1 VAVSRRLLTIG
12 SLVLVLLGAL
22 PAVAS
27 ATFIPGPP
35 GKIAF
40 ASGRANSEVP
50 APANGDDAKAKIWVA
65 DYPGGTP
72 IQATTQPLNTQHR
85 HPNWSPDH
93 TRIVYAAGVA
103 FSGTYAL
110 WIHDFR
116 TGEETQF
123 VPAAAK
129 QDRPSWSPDG
139 STIAYGS
146 GDDLWVK
153 SVTPGA
159 TAVNLTNTAGTVEE
173 RPVWSPDGNTLYYN
187 VGAAGNRDLYKISPP
202 SPGSTQV
209 PIDIE
214 ATDDWQPAVSP
225 DGKTLCF
232 LRGPQS
238 DAADIYTIGVEGGTA
253 APFATTG
260 AIGDLNCV
268 WSPDGTKI
276 LYTLGAFSGGDLITR
291 NANTTSPGLL
301 TNMNVANH
309 FDGNADW
316 ATNFS
321 PRCEDRNASIPVNGF
336 TSIEFR
342 CVDPDAGAGIE
353 APHTEDIG
361 DAFLEV
367 ASPPAHGTLSGLSER
382 KVIYTPNKDFK
393 GTDSFTYTGSD
404 GVSDAPPAKV
414 MIKVGQEQGGGGGG
428 GDKTAPKISNIK
440 VSAKRWLPGTKLPA
454 VLRLPVGTTISF
466 RLSEAARATVLFQR
480 ATPGRRVGGKCV
492 KQAATNRDRKACVRY
507 VAAGKL
513 PGFDGKAGANRVK
526 FQGRLSRAKSL
537 TSGTYRV
544 VVSAR
549 DAAGNAAKK
558 NGPSFTI
565 LND

>member
-1 VAVSRRLLTIG
+1 VIG

-27 ATFIPGPP
+27 ATFIPGPA

-40 ASGRANSEVP
+40 ASGRANNEGTP
-50 APANGDDAKAKIWVA
+50 ADNNDDKAKIWVA

-72 IQATTQPLNTQHR
+72 VQVTTLPANTQHR

-110 WIHDFR
+110 WIVDLR
-116 TGEETQF
+116 DGSQEQF
-123 VPAAAK
+123 VAAAEK

-139 STIAYGS
+139 TAIAYGAM
-146 GDDLWVK
+146 GDLWVK

-159 TAVNLTNTAGTVEE
+159 TAVNLTSTAGVTEE

-187 VGAAGNRDLYKISPP
+187 RSTGGERDLYKISPP
-202 SPGSTQV
+202 SPGANQI
-209 PIDIE
+209 PIEIG
-214 ATDDWQPAVSP
+214 ATDDWQPALSP
-225 DGKTLCF
+225 DGDTLCF

-238 DAADIYTIGVEGGTA
+238 DAADIYTISVDGGTA
-253 APFATTG
+253 QPFATTG
-260 AIGDLNCV
+260 GLGDLNCV

-276 LYTLGAFSGGDLITR
+276 LYTLGAFAGGDLITR
-291 NANTTSPGLL
+291 NVDGSSPGLL
-301 TNMNVANH
+301 TSMNVAKH

-316 ATNFS
+316 ATNFR
-321 PRCEDRNASIPVNGF
+321 PTCENKSASIPVNGF
-336 TSIEFR
+336 TSIELD
-342 CVDPDAGAGIE
+342 CTDPDNGAGKE
-353 APHTEDIG
+353 APHAEEIG

-404 GVSDAPPAKV
+404 SVSDANPAKV
-414 MIKVGQEQGGGGGG
+414 TIKVGQEQSGGGG
-428 GDKTAPKISNIK
+428 GDKTAPKITNVK
-440 VSAKRWLPGTKLPA
+440 VSAKRWLPGVKLPS
-454 VLRLPVGTTISF
+454 VLKLPVGTTVSF
-466 RLSEAARATVLFQR
+466 RLSEAARTTLVFQR

-492 KQAATNRDRKACVRY
+492 KQTAANRTSKACVRY
-507 VAAGKL
+507 VAGGKL
-513 PGFDGKAGANRVK
+513 PAFNGKAGANRVK
-526 FQGRLSRAKSL
+526 FQGRLSRSKSL

>member
-1 VAVSRRLLTIG
+1 MSRRLPVIG

-50 APANGDDAKAKIWVA
+50 SPADGNDDKAKIWVA

-72 IQATTQPLNTQHR
+72 IQVTTLPANTQHR

-110 WIHDFR
+110 WIVDLR
-116 TGEETQF
+116 DGSQEQF
-123 VPAAAK
+123 VPAAEK

-139 STIAYGS
+139 TMIAYGS
-146 GDDLWVK
+146 MGDLWVK

-159 TAVNLTNTAGTVEE
+159 TAVNLTETAGVTEE

-187 VGAAGNRDLYKISPP
+187 RSTGGERDLYKLSPP
-202 SPGSTQV
+202 SPGSSQI
-209 PIDIE
+209 PIEIG
-214 ATDDWQPAVSP
+214 ATDDWQPALSP
-225 DGKTLCF
+225 DGDTLCF
-232 LRGPQS
+232 LRGAQN
-238 DAADIYTIGVEGGTA
+238 DTADLYTIGVDGGTA
-253 APFATTG
+253 QPFATTG
-260 AIGDLNCV
+260 GLGDLNCV

-291 NANTTSPGLL
+291 NVDGSSPSLL
-301 TNMNVANH
+301 TGMNVAKH

-321 PRCEDRNASIPVNGF
+321 PECDDRNASIPVNGF
-336 TSIEFR
+336 TTVQLR
-342 CVDPDAGAGIE
+342 CVDPDFGPGIE
-353 APHTEDIG
+353 APHAEEIG

-367 ASPPAHGTLSGLSER
+367 VSLPSHGTLSGLSER

-404 GVSDAPPAKV
+404 AVSDAPPAKV
-414 MIKVGQEQGGGGGG
+414 TIQVGQEQGGGGGG
-428 GDKTAPKISNIK
+428 DKTPPKITKIK
-440 VSAKRWLPGTKLPA
+440 VSAKRWLPGPKLPS
-454 VLRLPVGTTISF
+454 VLKLPVGTTISF
-466 RLSEAARATVLFQR
+466 RLDEPARSNLIFQR
-480 ATPGRRVGGKCV
+480 PLAGRRVGGKCV
-492 KQAATNRDRKACVRY
+492 KATAANRDRKACVLY
-507 VAAGKL
+507 VSAGNTPSFAAR
-513 PGFDGKAGANRVK
+513 AGGNRVR
-526 FQGRLSRAKSL
+526 FQGRVSRGKTL

-544 VVSAR
+544 VVRAR
-549 DAAGNAAKK
+549 DAAGNVAKK
-558 NGPSFTI
+558 SGPSFTI